1 MNQEK
6 FTDRGKSI
14 LRSLANH
21 KYGSSVP
28 QEEVEDFLILQEKG
42 FVSAVV
48 AADKESTSYL
58 APRITAR
65 GLAYLAEYPDLS
77 APRKGL
83 DWKWII
89 ATIIGLAGVVIAYL
103 TLIK

>member
-6 FTDRGKSI
+6 FTDRGKII

-21 KYGSSVP
+21 RYGSAVP
-28 QEEVEDFLILQEKG
+28 REDVEDFLILQEKG

-58 APRITAR
+58 APKITAK
-65 GLAYLAEYPDLS
+65 GLAYLAEYPDLP
-77 APRKGL
+77 APRSGL

-89 ATIIGLAGVVIAYL
+89 ATTIALAGVVIAYL
-103 TLIK
+103 ALN